1 MYVLIRVLYHDAP
14 TTFNMV
20 PILGPFFFLNTIRW
34 NSTNFFFF
42 FAYFFWT
49 DLTTASSSSFLEI
62 FPFFF
67 SLAKPY
73 LRNRLSP
80 RRAQLSLAIV
90 EVGDDQAKSG
100 KQVQQDGALLKV
112 ASYGCGD
119 SGNGLSLGQ
128 FVPTTTR
135 RRSDYS
141 HWKAAV
147 VRLDTV
153 MPVVLLGCGWGV
165 ERSSQC
171 VEAATA
177 ANS

>member
-1 MYVLIRVLYHDAP
+1 M
-14 TTFNMV
+14 
-20 PILGPFFFLNTIRW
+20 
-34 NSTNFFFF
+34 
-42 FAYFFWT
+42 
-49 DLTTASSSSFLEI
+49 TTASSTSFLEI
-62 FPFFF
+62 FLFFF

-90 EVGDDQAKSG
+90 EIGDDQAKSG

-112 ASYGCGD
+112 AGCGG
-119 SGNGLSLGQ
+119 SGNGLDLGQ

-153 MPVVLLGCGWGV
+153 MPVVLLGRG
-165 ERSSQC
+165 
-171 VEAATA
+171 EAG
-177 ANS
+177 

>member
-20 PILGPFFFLNTIRW
+20 PILGPFFYLNTIRW

-42 FAYFFWT
+42 LLLPLDGLHY
-49 DLTTASSSSFLEI
+49 S
-62 FPFFF
+62 FFF
-67 SLAKPY
+67 LFLSLRDFILLLPFLAQKPY

-100 KQVQQDGALLKV
+100 KQVQQDGAVLKV
-112 ASYGCGD
+112 SSLAASSGSDD
-119 SGNGLSLGQ
+119 SGGLDLGQ

-141 HWKAAV
+141 HWKAV
-147 VRLDTV
+147 VR
-153 MPVVLLGCGWGV
+153 
-165 ERSSQC
+165 
-171 VEAATA
+171 
-177 ANS
+177 